1 MELMQV
7 LSAVPEGRVFGLDAQ
22 MLASTI
28 MQIVNA
34 VVLFGLLF
42 FILYKPVGAVL
53 RKRTENIR
61 SQLERAEQD
70 MNRADLLKAQ
80 YTENLSHI
88 EDERAEILDAAHK
101 SAAQKSKSIVD
112 EAKSEAET
120 VKRQAQQDIAHQ
132 QEQARESL
140 KLHMIELSSAMA
152 SKIVSHV
159 IDREVQDRLF
169 DEALRELEDATWP
182 R

>member
-1 MELMQV
+1 VELMQV

-22 MLASTI
+22 MLASTV

-34 VVLFGLLF
+34 IVLFGLLF
-42 FILYKPVGAVL
+42 FILYKPVRGAL
-53 RKRTENIR
+53 QKRTEKIR

-70 MNRADLLKAQ
+70 MNQADMLKAQ

-88 EDERAEILDAAHK
+88 EGERAEILDAAHK
-101 SAAQKSKSIVD
+101 DAAQKSKNIVD
-112 EAKSEAET
+112 EAKSEAAT
-120 VKRQAQQDIAHQ
+120 VKRQAQQDIVHQ

-140 KLHMIELSSAMA
+140 KLHIIELSSAMA

-159 IDREVQDRLF
+159 IDQEAQDQLF
-169 DEALRELEDATWP
+169 AEALRELEDATWP

>member
-7 LSAVPEGRVFGLDAQ
+7 LSAVPEGRLFGLDAQ
-22 MLASTI
+22 MLANTAI
-28 MQIVNA
+28 QIVNSLI
-34 VVLFGLLF
+34 LFGLLF
-42 FILYKPVGAVL
+42 FILYKPVRAIL
-53 RKRTENIR
+53 QKRREKIQ

-70 MNRADLLKAQ
+70 MSQAQSLKVQ

-88 EDERAEILDAAHK
+88 EDERTEILDAAQK
-101 SAAQKSKSIVD
+101 SAAQKGRDIVE
-112 EAKSEAET
+112 EAKSEADT
-120 VKRQAQQDIAHQ
+120 VKKQAQQDILHQ

-140 KLHMIELSSAMA
+140 KLHVIELSSAMA